1 MSQVCPWGTSDLRE
15 RKVPALQRQTIW
27 PVGQVVKTAAS
38 HAVNIGSNPVR
49 VTIFLLTRELE
60 KFIIQ
65 LVFRLLPDDIEV
77 RPFLRGKPAKRL
89 PRRARSKEAG
99 AVFARGR
106 RPAAKTESSGLYDE
120 QVGAD

>member
-1 MSQVCPWGTSDLRE
+1 MSQVCPWGTSDLRK

-65 LVFRLLPDDIEV
+65 FVFRLLPDHIE
-77 RPFLRGKPAKRL
+77 
-89 PRRARSKEAG
+89 E
-99 AVFARGR
+99 R
-106 RPAAKTESSGLYDE
+106 RPAFLRNQLEVQRSGLE
-120 QVGAD
+120 RRGKGAECSFCRTA